1 MKSMDRKQFLTLI
14 AAGSAAAAMPW
25 TTAQAQGEAKFRS
38 LKAAA
43 PTDAE
48 PGKIEVVEFFWFGCP
63 HCYSLEPL
71 INAWAKKLPP
81 DVVFRRQHVPFR
93 EVKHQQL
100 FFTLQALGQ
109 DNEKVMTAVFSAI
122 HQRRLRMLDPQEMV
136 EVLAPVGIDPK
147 AFNDAF
153 NSFGVRTR
161 QTRAN
166 KLADAYDLD
175 GVPALGVNGKYL
187 TAPSLAGSNEAA
199 LRVVDE
205 LVARERK
212 GA

>member
-1 MKSMDRKQFLTLI
+1 MNRKQFLSL
-14 AAGSAAAAMPW
+14 AAVGVASAALPGLALH
-25 TTAQAQGEAKFRS
+25 AQEKFRT
-38 LKAAA
+38 LKNNA
-43 PTDAE
+43 PTDVEA
-48 PGKIEVVEFFWFGCP
+48 GKIEVIEFFWFGCP

-71 INAWAKKLPP
+71 INAWAKNLPA

-93 EVKHQQL
+93 EAKHQQL
-100 FFTLQALGQ
+100 YFTLQAIGQ
-109 DNEKVMTAVFSAI
+109 DNEKVLATVFAAI
-122 HQRRLRMLDPQEMV
+122 HQQHKRMLDPKEMV
-136 EVLAPVGIDPK
+136 EVLAPVGVDAK

-161 QTRAN
+161 QQRAN
-166 KLADAYDLD
+166 KLADAYGLD
-175 GVPALGVNGKYL
+175 GVPAIGVNGKYL

-205 LVARERK
+205 LIARERK

>member
-1 MKSMDRKQFLTLI
+1 MDRKQFLSLA
-14 AAGSAAAAMPW
+14 AAGVAVASVPW
-25 TTAQAQGEAKFRS
+25 TSVLAQGSEPKFRS
-38 LKAAA
+38 LKAPA

-48 PGKIEVVEFFWFGCP
+48 AGKVEVVEFFWFGCP

-71 INAWAKKLPP
+71 INAWARKLPP

-100 FFTLQALGQ
+100 YFTLQALGQ
-109 DNEKVMTAVFSAI
+109 DNEKVMSAVFAAI
-122 HQRRLRMLDPQEMV
+122 HQRRLRMLEPQEMV
-136 EVLAPVGIDPK
+136 EVLSPLGVDAK
-147 AFNDAF
+147 AFNEAF
-153 NSFGVRTR
+153 TSFGVRTR

-175 GVPALGVNGKYL
+175 GVPAIGVNGKYL
-187 TAPSLAGSNEAA
+187 TAPSMAGSNEAV

>member
-1 MKSMDRKQFLTLI
+1 MNRKQFLSF
-14 AAGSAAAAMPW
+14 AAIGMAAAAVPGLPLR
-25 TTAQAQGEAKFRS
+25 AQEAKFRT
-38 LKAAA
+38 LKAPA

-63 HCYSLEPL
+63 HCYSLEPV
-71 INAWAKKLPP
+71 INAWARKLPS

-100 FFTLQALGQ
+100 YFTLQAVGQ
-109 DNEKVMTAVFSAI
+109 DNEKVLSAVFAAI
-122 HQRRLRMLDPQEMV
+122 HQQRKRMVDPKEMV
-136 EVLAPVGIDPK
+136 EVLAPVGVDDK

-161 QTRAN
+161 QQRAN
-166 KLADAYDLD
+166 KLADAYELD
-175 GVPALGVNGKYL
+175 GVPAIGVNGKYL

-199 LRVVDE
+199 MRVVDE

>member
-1 MKSMDRKQFLTLI
+1 MNRKQFLTMA
-14 AAGSAAAAMPW
+14 AAGAAAAAVPW
-25 TTAQAQGEAKFRS
+25 TPAQAQAAEARFRS
-38 LKAAA
+38 LKAPA

-48 PGKIEVVEFFWFGCP
+48 AGKIEVVEFFWFGCP

-71 INAWAKKLPP
+71 INTWSRKLPP

-100 FFTLQALGQ
+100 YFTLQALGQ
-109 DNEKVMTAVFSAI
+109 DNEKVMAAVFNAI
-122 HQRRLRMLDPQEMV
+122 HQQRMRMLDPKEMI
-136 EVLAPVGIDPK
+136 EVLAPLGVDAK
-147 AFNDAF
+147 AFNETF
-153 NSFGVRTR
+153 NSFGVKTR
-161 QTRAN
+161 QARAN

>member
-1 MKSMDRKQFLTLI
+1 MNRKQFLSF
-14 AAGSAAAAMPW
+14 AAVGVAAVAMPW
-25 TTAQAQGEAKFRS
+25 LPANAQGADGKFRS
-38 LKAAA
+38 LTSPA
-43 PTDAE
+43 PTDVEA
-48 PGKIEVVEFFWFGCP
+48 GKIEVVEFFWFGCP

-71 INAWAKKLPP
+71 INAWAKKLPS

-100 FFTLQALGQ
+100 FFTLQAMGL
-109 DNEKVMTAVFSAI
+109 DNEKVMTTVFNAI
-122 HQRRLRMLDPQEMV
+122 HQQRKRMLEPKEMT
-136 EVLAPVGIDPK
+136 EVLAAAGVDAK
-147 AFNDAF
+147 AFNEAF

-166 KLADAYDLD
+166 KLADAYNLD
-175 GVPALGVNGKYL
+175 GVPAIGVNGKYL

-205 LVARERK
+205 LIARERK

>member
-1 MKSMDRKQFLTLI
+1 MDRKQFLTLA
-14 AAGSAAAAMPW
+14 AAGAAAATVPW
-25 TTAQAQGEAKFRS
+25 TGARAQGGEPRFRS
-38 LKAAA
+38 LKARA

-48 PGKIEVVEFFWFGCP
+48 NGKIEVVEFFWFGCP

-71 INAWAKKLPP
+71 INAWAGKLPP

-100 FFTLQALGQ
+100 YFTLQALGQ
-109 DNEKVMTAVFSAI
+109 DNEKVMTAVFNAI

-136 EVLAPVGIDPK
+136 EVLAPVGIDAK

-153 NSFGVRTR
+153 TSFGVKTR

-175 GVPALGVNGKYL
+175 GVPAIGVNGKYL
-187 TAPSLAGSNEAA
+187 TAPSIAGSNEAT

-205 LVARERK
+205 LIARERK

>member
-1 MKSMDRKQFLTLI
+1 MNRKEFLSL
-14 AAGSAAAAMPW
+14 AAVGAAAVAMPALPAW
-25 TTAQAQGEAKFRS
+25 AQGGEAAKFRT
-38 LKAAA
+38 LKTPA

-48 PGKIEVVEFFWFGCP
+48 AGKIEVIEFFWFGCP

-71 INAWAKKLPP
+71 ISAWSKKLPP

-100 FFTLQALGQ
+100 YFTLQAMGQ
-109 DNEKVMTAVFSAI
+109 DGEKVLTAVFNAI
-122 HQRRLRMLDPQEMV
+122 HQQRKRMLDPKEMT
-136 EVLAPVGIDPK
+136 EVLATVGVDAK

-153 NSFGVRTR
+153 ASFGVRTR
-161 QTRAN
+161 QQRAN
-166 KLADAYDLD
+166 KLAEAYDLD

-199 LRVVDE
+199 LRVVDD
-205 LVARERK
+205 LIARERK
-212 GA
+212 AS

>member
-1 MKSMDRKQFLTLI
+1 MNRKQFLTL
-14 AAGSAAAAMPW
+14 AGVVAAAAAVPW
-25 TTAQAQGEAKFRS
+25 AAGQAQGQSGEARFRS
-38 LKAAA
+38 LKAPA

-48 PGKIEVVEFFWFGCP
+48 AGKIEVVYFFWFGCP
-63 HCYSLEPL
+63 HCYALEPV
-71 INAWAKKLPP
+71 INPWAKKLPP

-100 FFTLQALGQ
+100 YFTLQALGQ
-109 DNEKVMTAVFSAI
+109 DNEKVMSGVFAAI
-122 HQRRLRMLDPQEMV
+122 HQRRLRMLEPQEMV
-136 EVLAPVGIDPK
+136 EVLTPLGVEAK
-147 AFNDAF
+147 AFNEAF
-153 NSFGVRTR
+153 TSFGVRTR

-175 GVPALGVNGKYL
+175 GVPAIGVNGKYL
-187 TAPSLAGSNEAA
+187 TAPSMAGSNEAV